1 MSEAPAQLRTAAV
14 AGYASLLTSTGTL
27 VCCAIPALLV
37 AVGAGAV
44 LASAV
49 SAFPALVWL
58 SEYKALVF
66 GAAGLM
72 LAAAGALQW
81 RARSLP
87 CPADPAQA
95 ATCIRTRRVSG
106 AVYLFSVVVFLVG
119 AFFAFGLPLLLAAD
133 AGG

>member
-1 MSEAPAQLRTAAV
+1 M

-27 VCCAIPALLV
+27 VCCALPALLV

-49 SAFPALVWL
+49 TTFPALVWL

-66 GAAGLM
+66 GVAGLM
-72 LAAAGALQW
+72 LVAAGTLQW

-95 ATCIRTRRVSG
+95 AACTRIRRLSAG
-106 AVYLFSVVVFLVG
+106 VYLFSVVVFLIG
-119 AFFAFGLPLLLAAD
+119 AFFAFGLPLFL
-133 AGG
+133 